1 MALHTTIDEV
11 KPYSAPLRKTSRV
24 DIIERVLLFIALG
37 WFVARLS
44 LSLTT
49 EPANVIIMIS
59 ESIPVLMLIIRKPGA
74 IATSVYAWTVA
85 IIGSFTPLMLKV
97 TGVAFIST
105 TVGGAVMFIGLTI
118 SIAAKVCLNRSFG
131 IVAANRGVKR
141 EGPYRLVRH
150 PMYLGYVVTHVG
162 FLLVHFSL
170 VNALVCGVTWIALTL
185 RIQAE
190 ENFLNQDGAY
200 RDYSAAVRYRVIPG
214 II

>member
-1 MALHTTIDEV
+1 MTLNTTIGEV
-11 KPYSAPLRKTSRV
+11 KPHSTTLQKVSRL
-24 DIIERVLLFIALG
+24 DIIERVSLFIALG

-44 LSLTT
+44 ISLTS
-49 EPANVIIMIS
+49 EPANIIIMIS
-59 ESIPVLMLIIRKPGA
+59 ESIPVLMLLIRKQGA

-85 IIGSFTPLMLKV
+85 IIGSFTPLMLTISGPTIV
-97 TGVAFIST
+97 ST
-105 TVGGAVMFIGLTI
+105 TIGGAVMFVGLMI
-118 SIAAKVCLNRSFG
+118 AIAAKICLNRSFG

-150 PMYLGYVVTHVG
+150 PMYLGYIVTHVG

-170 VNALVCGVTWIALTL
+170 INALVCGVTWIALAL
-185 RIQAE
+185 RVQAE

-200 RDYSAAVRYRVIPG
+200 RDYSATVRYRVIPG